1 VTSSATTARRTGRG
15 NIRRI
20 VLRRRARFKAPP
32 ESLQNSPPPAA
43 CPAARRARGV
53 HSFDIIQHV
62 PAVLRIHPADNVL
75 VALRPLAARERG
87 DGVVAL
93 QDIPAGHKLAARAI
107 GAGEAVIKYGYPIGV
122 AERDIAPGE
131 HVHAHN
137 VRSALRGRV
146 DAGLASGAR
155 QPEPPVVHPKLT
167 FDGYRRPDGRAATRN
182 EIWIVNTVGCVNH
195 ASERIASTA
204 NRELAREGAGIEGV
218 FAFPHPFGC
227 SQLGDDLSRTQKVLA
242 GLVNHAN
249 AAAVLI
255 LGLGCE
261 NNQMRLFLE
270 TLGPVERQRVRY
282 FNAQEVSDE
291 VEEGVKA
298 VRELAEYAQQFV
310 RQRIDASELIV
321 AMKCGGSDGFS
332 GITANPLVG
341 RVADRICAAGG
352 TVLLSEVPE
361 MFGAEQVL
369 LERATDEGARHSVVD
384 LVNSFRD
391 YFRRYNQP
399 IDENPSP
406 GNKDGGI
413 TTLAEKSLGCVQKGG
428 RAPVKQVLQYGEPAP
443 PRLGGLALV
452 NAPGNDGVSST
463 AMTIAGAHVL
473 LFTTG
478 RGTPMG
484 FPSPTIKVSSNS
496 DIAQR
501 KPQWID
507 FDAGV
512 LTDGIKSLDELGDE
526 LMHFVVDVASGRKRT
541 KNEQNA
547 YREIAIWK
555 DGVTL

>member
-1 VTSSATTARRTGRG
+1 LASA
-15 NIRRI
+15 IRIDPR
-20 VLRRRARFKAPP
+20 
-32 ESLQNSPPPAA
+32 ET
-43 CPAARRARGV
+43 
-53 HSFDIIQHV
+53 
-62 PAVLRIHPADNVL
+62 VL
-75 VALRPLAARERG
+75 VALAPLAAGERA
-87 DGVVAL
+87 DGVLVS
-93 QDIPAGHKLAARAI
+93 QDIPAAHKIAARAI
-107 GAGEAVIKYGYPIGV
+107 RAGEPVIKYGYPIGV
-122 AERDIAPGE
+122 ASCDIATGA
-131 HVHAHN
+131 HVHTHN
-137 VRSALRGRV
+137 LRGSLDERITETRFSAPRESLETIRV
-146 DAGLASGAR
+146 SD
-155 QPEPPVVHPKLT
+155 LT

-195 ASERIASTA
+195 ASERIASLA
-204 NRELAREGAGIEGV
+204 NRELATESGRVDGV

-227 SQLGDDLSRTQKVLA
+227 SQLGDDLTKTQQVLA
-242 GLVNHAN
+242 GLVNHPN

-270 TLGPVERQRVRY
+270 HLGPLARARVRY
-282 FNAQEVSDE
+282 FNAQDVGDE
-291 VEEGVKA
+291 VEEGLRA
-298 VRELAEYAQQFV
+298 TRELAEYAS
-310 RQRIDASELIV
+310 RSRREPIDAAELV
-321 AMKCGGSDGFS
+321 VGMKCGGSDGFS

-341 RVADRICAAGG
+341 RVADRLTGAGS

-361 MFGAEQVL
+361 MFGAERML
-369 LERATDEGARHSVVD
+369 LERAIDESTARRTVD
-384 LVNSFRD
+384 LVNDFRA
-391 YFRRYNQP
+391 YFQRYNQP

-428 RAPVKQVLQYGEPAP
+428 RAPVKRVLGYGEPAP

-463 AMTIAGAHVL
+463 AMTVAGAHLL

-484 FPSPTIKVSSNS
+484 FPAPTIKISSNS
-496 DIAQR
+496 EIAAR

-507 FDAGV
+507 FDAGTLADGSASIDQLADQLVTFV
-512 LTDGIKSLDELGDE
+512 L
-526 LMHFVVDVASGRKRT
+526 DVASGKTRT
-541 KNEQNA
+541 RNEING